1 MELKKEIL
9 AIMLQG
15 MQAQMNAGI
24 LAINVQAAKGRTPN
38 WQAQSFISNT
48 SQNLLQFG
56 VTAPA
61 ILDGTLQQQQP
72 DMLGQLTQVLK
83 ASDDKSSKTDTKV
96 YHLSKDVKQL
106 EGKIDK
112 ILDAINTTPVK
123 P

>member
-1 MELKKEIL
+1 
-9 AIMLQG
+9 
-15 MQAQMNAGI
+15 
-24 LAINVQAAKGRTPN
+24 
-38 WQAQSFISNT
+38 
-48 SQNLLQFG
+48 
-56 VTAPA
+56 
-61 ILDGTLQQQQP
+61 
-72 DMLGQLTQVLK
+72 MLGQLTQVLK